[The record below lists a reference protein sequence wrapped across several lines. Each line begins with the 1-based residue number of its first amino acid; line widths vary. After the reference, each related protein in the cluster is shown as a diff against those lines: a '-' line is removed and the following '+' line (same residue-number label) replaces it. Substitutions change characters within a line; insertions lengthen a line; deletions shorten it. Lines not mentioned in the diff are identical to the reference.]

1 MADFIPRSDAELAIW
16 LGNHQAQ
23 MALVGA
29 TVGLLPADITAISD
43 ACTRTFGKIN
53 DVEAEKQV
61 LQQKVAEKDAAKK
74 EDLATIRGFAKR
86 IKTHAAYTE
95 AIGQQLGI
103 IGTAGDMDEETVKP
117 KLSGDVFPGYV
128 RLKFTKKGLDGV
140 NIYTRLKGQSQ
151 WVFLARDTNS
161 PYDDN
166 RPLTQAGVPEAREY
180 MCIGVIA
187 DTEVGQASDIVSV
200 VYGG

>member
-16 LGNHQAQ
+16 LGNHQTQIA
-23 MALVGA
+23 AVGT

-43 ACTRTFGKIN
+43 ACNRTFGKIN

-61 LQQKVAEKDAAKK
+61 LQQKVSEKDAAKK
-74 EDLATIRGFAKR
+74 EDLALIRGFVKR
-86 IKTHAAYTE
+86 MKAHAAYTD

-103 IGTAGDMDEETVKP
+103 IGTADDMDEELVKP
-117 KLSGDVFPGYV
+117 KLTGDAFPGYV

-151 WVFLARDTNS
+151 WNFLARDTNS

-166 RPLTQAGVPEAREY
+166 RPLLQAGVPETREY
-180 MCIGVIA
+180 MGIGVIA

-200 VYGG
+200 VFGG